1 MEKPYNEDTN
11 IGSIYKG
18 WFVAPAT
25 TNYRFKMACDDRC
38 SLSLG
43 TTPETD
49 TDPTLIIDDVS
60 MAWNGQDII
69 TKSVR
74 KNKSQNGLL

>member
-25 TNYRFKMACDDRC
+25 TNFRFKIACDDRC

-60 MAWNGQDII
+60 MAWNG
-69 TKSVR
+69 R
-74 KNKSQNGLL
+74 RYYNKVGQEK